1 MMTNSELQDAI
12 TAANAMV
19 KATGQDSRTY
29 APLLEHLH
37 ALLKLQQQRAEHPGR
52 CAQVCDEIAAQA
64 WALWKLGADPTDQGR
79 CIGAEQCAQAIRA
92 TIPRLL
98 ERRCVGNQ
106 SSASEWGNTE
116 SGCSPQSQ
124 PAAQAI
130 DQ

>member
-12 TAANAMV
+12 SMANAMV

-37 ALLKLQQQRAEHPGR
+37 ALLKLQQQRAEHPGHR
-52 CAQVCDEIAAQA
+52 ASNVGSACAQVCDEIAAQA

-92 TIPRLL
+92 TITP
-98 ERRCVGNQ
+98 
-106 SSASEWGNTE
+106 
-116 SGCSPQSQ
+116 
-124 PAAQAI
+124 
-130 DQ
+130 